1 MKRFLIFFSGW
12 ICIMAAILTSGCS
25 KILDKKPQTQGIAPD
40 TTANISAT
48 DAENQLAGSY
58 TTFKG
63 YDFGLEFN
71 VFDRI
76 INGDVLSD
84 NAYAGGDNT
93 DNIQQDNFTFNSLNG
108 DISRDWRDAYGM
120 IGRFNSTIDQV
131 QRSTDPALSAQ
142 RKNEILGEVRTMRAF
157 LYFDLVR
164 LYGRVPLILSPANT
178 KTAET
183 LINSTI
189 VPQSSTDS
197 VYMAILSDLWFAKGT
212 VMDVSAAPD
221 KMTVT
226 KGTVNAILAK
236 VYATMPSKNWDSVLY
251 YCNQVNPNYSLLPDY
266 NFLWDNNHK
275 NNSEAI
281 WELNYSGYS
290 AGDQIG
296 NWIPSINVGGSPGHY
311 EGGGWKKFN
320 TPSNDLVN
328 AFNAEGDNIR
338 LNASITFLD
347 ITGQWQDPN
356 WPANHYPFLTKFND
370 PANGT
375 NDFYLIRLADILLLK
390 AEALVAKG
398 DINGAMTLV
407 NQVRARVNLP
417 PKSAS
422 GADDAN
428 AIIANERRLE
438 LAFEGQR
445 WFDLVRTGKAI
456 QVMNAQKGGN
466 GQNLNYNVQEYR
478 LIYPIPQ
485 EQLDL
490 NPKLTQNPGY

>member
-1 MKRFLIFFSGW
+1 MKRFILFINGGILIV
-12 ICIMAAILTSGCS
+12 AAIMSSGCS
-25 KILDKKPQTQGIAPD
+25 KILDKKPQTQAIAPD
-40 TTANISAT
+40 TSANISAT

-76 INGDVLSD
+76 INGDVLAD

-93 DNIQQDNFTFNSLNG
+93 ANIQQDNFTFNSLNG

-120 IGRFNSTIDQV
+120 IGRFNSTIDLV

-164 LYGRVPLILSPANT
+164 LYGRVPLILTPANT
-178 KTAET
+178 KTSET

-197 VYMAILSDLWFAKGT
+197 VYLAILSDLWFAKNS
-212 VMDVSAAPD
+212 VPDVSAVPD
-221 KMTVT
+221 KMTVS
-226 KGTVNAILAK
+226 KGVVNSILAK
-236 VYATMPSKNWDSVLY
+236 VYATMSNKNWDSVLY
-251 YCNQVNPNYSLLPDY
+251 YCNQVIPNYSLLPDY
-266 NFLWDNNHK
+266 RFLWDNNHK

-296 NWIPSINVGGSPGHY
+296 NWIPSINVGGDIGHY

-320 TPSNDLVN
+320 TPTNDLVN
-328 AFNAEGDNIR
+328 AFNAEGDSIR

-347 ITGQWQDPN
+347 ITGQWTDPN
-356 WPANHYPFLTKFND
+356 WPANHYPFLTKYND

-390 AEALVAKG
+390 AEALVKKG
-398 DINGAMTLV
+398 DIVNAMTLV
-407 NQVRARVNLP
+407 NQVRARVNLS
-417 PKSAS
+417 PKTAS
-422 GADDAN
+422 SADDAD

-445 WFDLVRTGKAI
+445 WFDLVRTGKAL

-466 GQNLNYNVQEYR
+466 GQSLNYNVPEYK